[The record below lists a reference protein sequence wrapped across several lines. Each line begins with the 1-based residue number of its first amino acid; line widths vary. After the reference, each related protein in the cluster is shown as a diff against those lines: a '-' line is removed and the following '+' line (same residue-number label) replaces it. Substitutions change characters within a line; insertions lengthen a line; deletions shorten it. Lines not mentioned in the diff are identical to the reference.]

1 MKISFSSI
9 KVSLSILS
17 KLFVKFKNINLLRKF
32 SGDYIVSRKS
42 GSGLGYWV
50 AG

>member
-1 MKISFSSI
+1 
-9 KVSLSILS
+9 
-17 KLFVKFKNINLLRKF
+17 LFVKFKNINLLRKVN
-32 SGDYIVSRKS
+32 GDYIVFSKS

>member
-1 MKISFSSI
+1 
-9 KVSLSILS
+9 
-17 KLFVKFKNINLLRKF
+17 LFVKFKNISLLRKV

>member
-1 MKISFSSI
+1 L
-9 KVSLSILS
+9 V
-17 KLFVKFKNINLLRKF
+17 VKFQNINRLRKV
-32 SGDYIVSRKS
+32 SGDYIVSGKA